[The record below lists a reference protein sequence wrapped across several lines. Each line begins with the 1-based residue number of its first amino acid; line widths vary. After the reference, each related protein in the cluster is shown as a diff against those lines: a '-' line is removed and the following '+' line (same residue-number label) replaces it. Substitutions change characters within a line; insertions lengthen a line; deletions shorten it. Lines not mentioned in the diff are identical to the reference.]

1 VATDDLP
8 PTAKTGRL
16 QNRDALNPNRLSLQM
31 NISVSAKPQFADVSA
46 LLEPKSIA
54 IIGASDSPGAVS
66 GQSIRLLQKFRYP
79 GAVYPINPKRP
90 EVLGLPCFP
99 SVSALPAPAD
109 LAIIATP
116 AETVPNLVRECAA
129 AGIRFGICWGGGFA
143 EVGGQGK
150 VYQDELVT
158 ACRETGFSVMGPN
171 CLGVI
176 NTHMPAIPTFASF
189 LLDTEK
195 LYPGSVSMVSQS
207 GGTATCGQALA
218 QQLGFGFRY
227 MISVGN
233 EAVLDAA
240 DYLYAVAHDDKTKVI
255 CAYLEGVR
263 DGGKFVAALR
273 AARLA
278 GKPVVILKGGMTA
291 ASARAAAAHTGA
303 LAGAARVWDAI
314 FREEGV
320 IEAGSL
326 EQLIDIVLYLST
338 TDLSKLPKGN
348 GVASVVFGGGGGV
361 LSADQCVRHGLQTPP
376 LTDQTTAKLKPL
388 VPPIAS
394 IGNPIDLTPQAFN
407 QEKWFAT
414 FGQSLDVI
422 ASDPGVDTVMLLFA
436 PMGQR
441 GLEIAREIVNFQ
453 KRCPKHV
460 CIAWQFAP
468 KGVHEQL
475 RADGLYV
482 FHEFDRAIATVG
494 KIVRRQMNAQSGER
508 AKVAPIAFDWA
519 AHVPNPKP
527 GTVIS
532 ENECHAIMAA
542 AGLGVAP
549 GRLARSEDEAVEAA
563 NAVGMPVAMKGIS
576 PSVTHRAAAGLLALG
591 LNSPEA
597 VRATYRQL
605 TDGAK
610 ASGIGLDGLYVQH
623 MVEGGLEILISAF
636 RDPLFGPMIS
646 VGAGG
651 GLTELIDDIA
661 IARAPIDEAGALAL
675 VEQLRLMRSTN
686 KMKRPPDR
694 ALLARYIARVSQVA
708 AGAPWRQYVLEINPV
723 KWSAEDVTAVDGLLI
738 VEEP

>member
-1 VATDDLP
+1 
-8 PTAKTGRL
+8 
-16 QNRDALNPNRLSLQM
+16 M
-31 NISVSAKPQFADVSA
+31 NISASVKPIFADVSA
-46 LLEPKSIA
+46 LLAPKSIA
-54 IIGASDSPGAVS
+54 IIGASDTPGAVS
-66 GQSIRLLQKFRYP
+66 GVSIKLLQKFKYP
-79 GAVYPINPKRP
+79 GPIWPVNPRRP
-90 EVLGLPCFP
+90 EVHGLPCFP
-99 SVSALPAPAD
+99 SVAALPAPAD

-116 AETVPNLVRECAA
+116 AETVPGLVRECAA
-129 AGIRFGICWGGGFA
+129 AGIRFGIVWGGGFA

-150 VYQDELVT
+150 VHQDELVR

-233 EAVLDAA
+233 EAVLDAS
-240 DYLYAVAHDDKTKVI
+240 DYIYALAHDDKTKVI

-263 DGGKFVAALR
+263 DGAKFVAALQ
-273 AARLA
+273 AARIA
-278 GKPVVILKGGMTA
+278 GKPVVILKGGATA
-291 ASARAAAAHTGA
+291 ASARAAVAHTGA
-303 LAGAARVWDAI
+303 LAGEARVWEAI

-320 IEAGSL
+320 IEAASL

-338 TDLSKLPKGN
+338 TDLKKLPDGN
-348 GVASVVFGGGGGV
+348 GVVTVVFGGGGGV
-361 LSADQCVRHGLQTPP
+361 LSADQCVRHGLVTPL
-376 LTDQTTAKLKPL
+376 LTQETRTTLKPL
-388 VPPIAS
+388 VPPIAA
-394 IGNPIDLTPQAFN
+394 IENPIDLTPQAFN

-453 KRCPKHV
+453 KRCKKHV

-468 KGVHEQL
+468 RGVHEQL
-475 RADGLYV
+475 YNDGLYV
-482 FHEFDRAIATVG
+482 FHEFDRAIATIG
-494 KIVRRQMNAQSGER
+494 KIVRRQVNAEKGER
-508 AKVAPIAFDWA
+508 PKIAAAPFDWA
-519 AHVPNPKP
+519 AQVPDPKP

-532 ENECHAIMAA
+532 EHDCHRIMAA
-542 AGLGVAP
+542 AGLSVAP

-563 NAVGMPVAMKGIS
+563 KAVGMPVAMKGIA
-576 PSVTHRAAAGLLALG
+576 PAVTHRAAAGLLALG

-597 VRATYRQL
+597 VRATYRRL
-605 TDGAK
+605 ADSAK
-610 ASGIGLDGLYVQH
+610 ASGVGLDGIYVQH
-623 MVEGGLEILISAF
+623 MVEGGLEVLISAF

-651 GLTELIDDIA
+651 GLTELIDDVA
-661 IARAPIDEAGALAL
+661 IARAPVDEAQALRL
-675 VEQLRLMRSTN
+675 VERLRLIRSTG
-686 KMKRPPDR
+686 KMKSPPDR

-708 AGAPWRQYVLEINPV
+708 AGAPWRQFVLEINPV
-723 KWSAEDVTAVDGLLI
+723 KWTGEYVTAVDGLLI
-738 VEEP
+738 VEQP